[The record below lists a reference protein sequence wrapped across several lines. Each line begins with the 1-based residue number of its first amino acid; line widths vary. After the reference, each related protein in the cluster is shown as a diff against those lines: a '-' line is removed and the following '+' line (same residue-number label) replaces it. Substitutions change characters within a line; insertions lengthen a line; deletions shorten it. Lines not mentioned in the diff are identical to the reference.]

1 MKKQKT
7 FFQLFIP
14 IFIELVFSVLIGFVD
29 TFMLSAIGDKQVGAV
44 GTANSFISIFVIS
57 FNIISSGMMAVMT
70 QYIGAKKEHIAQKAL
85 SIGLSINLVLGIII
99 SCLFIF
105 FTPQILTMMKIAPGL
120 KEDAIIYTRLIG
132 GTSLIMAITPL
143 LTTYLR
149 AFGCTT
155 SPLVVTLVANIINIV
170 FNAIFIYACSMGVF
184 GVALATIISRV
195 VMFICLLILVNT
207 LIKKDERKLEL
218 SSFTI
223 FKQIIRIGLPAALET
238 IMYNISMSLVMTF
251 VNMMD
256 PDGLNATIKSYCGQI
271 TNFCYIASLAMAVSN
286 SIIVGWKIGEG
297 KYDECFKITKKHCI
311 IAILCGSVSALIV
324 TILGRPLMS
333 IFTKDVN
340 ILRIVPIIFAID
352 IVLEIGRATNLLIG
366 QALKTAGDAVFTVV
380 ISIIFTLICA
390 VGGTYLFGNLLGLLI
405 IGTWIGLALDE
416 FARGVLMMM
425 RWNSK
430 KWIDQ
435 IIVKNH

>member
-1 MKKQKT
+1 
-7 FFQLFIP
+7 
-14 IFIELVFSVLIGFVD
+14 
-29 TFMLSAIGDKQVGAV
+29 
-44 GTANSFISIFVIS
+44 
-57 FNIISSGMMAVMT
+57 
-70 QYIGAKKEHIAQKAL
+70 
-85 SIGLSINLVLGIII
+85 
-99 SCLFIF
+99 
-105 FTPQILTMMKIAPGL
+105 
-120 KEDAIIYTRLIG
+120 
-132 GTSLIMAITPL
+132 
-143 LTTYLR
+143 
-149 AFGCTT
+149 
-155 SPLVVTLVANIINIV
+155 
-170 FNAIFIYACSMGVF
+170 
-184 GVALATIISRV
+184 
-195 VMFICLLILVNT
+195 
-207 LIKKDERKLEL
+207 
-218 SSFTI
+218 
-223 FKQIIRIGLPAALET
+223 
-238 IMYNISMSLVMTF
+238 MYNISMSLVMTF

-333 IFTKDVN
+333 VFTKDVN

-430 KWIDQ
+430 KWIDK

>member
-1 MKKQKT
+1 MKTQKT

-14 IFIELVFSVLIGFVD
+14 IFIELVFTVLIGFVD
-29 TFMLSAIGDKQVGAV
+29 TFMLSAIGDKPVGAV

-70 QYIGAKKEHIAQKAL
+70 QYIGAKKENIAHRAL
-85 SIGLSINLVLGIII
+85 SIGLSINLVLGILI
-99 SCLFIF
+99 SLLFIF

-132 GTSLIMAITPL
+132 GTSLITAITPL
-143 LTTYLR
+143 LNTYLR

-155 SPLVVTLVANIINIV
+155 SPLVVTLVGNIINIV

-195 VMFICLLILVNT
+195 AMFVCLLILVNVMV
-207 LIKKDERKLEL
+207 KKDDKDIEL
-218 SSFTI
+218 TSFAI
-223 FKQIIRIGLPAALET
+223 FKQIIRIGLPSALET

-256 PDGLNATIKSYCGQI
+256 ADGLNATIKSYCGQI

-286 SIIVGWKIGEG
+286 SILVGWKIGEG

-311 IAILCGSVSALIV
+311 IAILCGSIAAFIV
-324 TILGRPLMS
+324 TLLGRPLMG
-333 IFTKDVN
+333 IFTKDVD

-352 IVLEIGRATNLLIG
+352 IILEIGRATNIVIG
-366 QALKTAGDAVFTVV
+366 QALKTAGDAVFTVI

-390 VGGTYLFGNLLGLLI
+390 VGGTFIFGNLLGLAI

-416 FARGVLMMM
+416 FVRGVLMMI
-425 RWNSK
+425 RWNTK
-430 KWIDQ
+430 KWIDKV
-435 IIVKNH
+435 IVKNN